1 MALFHVWKAL
11 CSYTVKFIVENDCM
25 GKKSFQRKNELIEA
39 ALDEFT
45 TKRYE
50 NASLNKIIK
59 NAGISKGT
67 FYYHFKDKQALYI
80 FLHESAYKA
89 EMEFMNSHIEEL
101 DEDYNQKDIFEKLK
115 LNAKIGVEF
124 AAAFPRYLKLTTMF
138 VKEEGN
144 KENKKI
150 FEYLNNFRE
159 KNIESGIEEMV
170 TDAMDAGEFNNR
182 FSMDF
187 ITRITNYLFI
197 HYTEIF
203 GMEDDFE
210 SSKFLENVNNFIDFL
225 KYGFGK

>member
-1 MALFHVWKAL
+1 MR
-11 CSYTVKFIVENDCM
+11 E
-25 GKKSFQRKNELIEA
+25 KSFQRKDELIGA

-89 EMEFMNSHIEEL
+89 EMEFMNSHIEEFA
-101 DEDYNQKDIFEKLK
+101 EDYKQKDIFEKLK

-124 AAAFPRYLKLTTMF
+124 AAAFPGYLKLTTMF
-138 VKEEGN
+138 MKEEGN

-150 FEYLNNFRE
+150 FEYLNSFRE
-159 KNIESGIEEMV
+159 KNIEAGIEEMIA
-170 TDAMDAGEFNNR
+170 DAMDAGDINSR

-187 ITRITNYLFI
+187 VTKITNYLFI

-203 GMEDDFE
+203 DMEDNFE
-210 SSKFLENVNNFIDFL
+210 SSKFLEDVNNFIDFL
-225 KYGFGK
+225 KYGLGK